1 MTTIALIV
9 AAGSGSRTGLDY
21 PKQYFRMG
29 EKTVL
34 EHVIDAFLTH
44 EAIDQ
49 ILVLI
54 NPADTEL
61 YEKAVKDRDL
71 LPWQAGGNT
80 RQQSVLNGLKALTD
94 LEPDYVLIHDAARP
108 FVSTD
113 LINRCLDALKNGKN
127 AILPALPIVDT
138 LKSVE
143 GPSVTGTIN
152 REHVV
157 AAQTPQCF
165 SYPQILKAHLD
176 FQDQDVTDDIA
187 LAELAGLNVDHILG
201 DPLNIKITT
210 ENDIKNMSQKSLTDI
225 RTGLGFD
232 VHAFEAGR
240 PLWLGGVQIP
250 YELGLKGH
258 SDADVALHA
267 LTDAILGAIGDGDI
281 GTHFPPTDKKW
292 KGASSDQ
299 FLAHAASLVQKRR
312 GKISNVD
319 LTIICEAP
327 KISPYRDNIRS
338 TIADILSIE
347 ENRVSI
353 KGTTTEKLG
362 FTGRQEGIAAQAIA
376 TVRLPE

>member
-21 PKQYFRMG
+21 PKQYFKMG
-29 EKTVL
+29 EMTVL
-34 EHVIDAFLTH
+34 EHTIDAFLKH
-44 EAIDQ
+44 NRIDHIQ
-49 ILVLI
+49 VLI
-54 NPADTEL
+54 NPADADL
-61 YEKAVKDRDL
+61 FKKAVKDRGL
-71 LPWQAGGNT
+71 LPWQSGGET
-80 RQQSVLNGLKALTD
+80 RQKSVLNGLKAIESLS
-94 LEPDYVLIHDAARP
+94 PDQVLIHDAARP
-108 FVSTD
+108 FVSQD
-113 LINRCLDALKNGKN
+113 LVDRCLEALKNHK
-127 AILPALPIVDT
+127 AVLPALPMVDT

-143 GPSVTGTIN
+143 DAVVTGTID
-152 REHVV
+152 REQVV

-165 SYPQILKAHLD
+165 SYPEILKAHFD
-176 FQDQDVTDDIA
+176 FQDREVTDDIA
-187 LAELAGLNVDHILG
+187 LAELAGLEVVHIAG
-201 DPLNIKITT
+201 DPENRKITT
-210 ENDIKNMSQKSLTDI
+210 QDDIEKMSHQSLTDI

-250 YELGLKGH
+250 YEFGLKGH

-281 GTHFPPTDKKW
+281 GTHFPPSDEKW

-299 FLAHAASLVQKRR
+299 FLAHAASLVKKQ
-312 GKISNVD
+312 GGVISNVD

-327 KISPYRDNIRS
+327 KIGPHRDAMKEV
-338 TIADILSIE
+338 IATILSIDT
-347 ENRVSI
+347 NRVSI

-362 FTGRQEGIAAQAIA
+362 FTGRREGIAAQAIA